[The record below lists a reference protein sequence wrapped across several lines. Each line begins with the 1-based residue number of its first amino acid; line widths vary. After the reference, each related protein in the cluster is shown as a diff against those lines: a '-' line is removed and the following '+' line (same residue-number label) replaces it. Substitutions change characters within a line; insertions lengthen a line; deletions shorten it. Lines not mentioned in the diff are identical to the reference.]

1 MCLKA
6 TLALARTIHS
16 VTEWDI
22 ETLVFEVYVESG
34 GSSER

>member
-22 ETLVFEVYVESG
+22 TVVFEVYVEPG